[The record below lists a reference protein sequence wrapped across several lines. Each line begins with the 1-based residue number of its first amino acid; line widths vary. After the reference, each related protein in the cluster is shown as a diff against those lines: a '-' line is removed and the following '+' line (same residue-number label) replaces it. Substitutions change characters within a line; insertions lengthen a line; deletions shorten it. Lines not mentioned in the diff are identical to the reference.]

1 MDYDPE
7 RQSFVVQLSEVGSL
21 NAFHNSQAFEWRYQV
36 KRLRR
41 LSLLILNITL
51 LVEIKAVKILIIFD
65 NQPEPANHNICCF
78 LQYQAM
84 IINKKTIEKLR
95 GIINEESEYRSGPK
109 LVEFFNTLGSND
121 SYGQGFPSRWAYT
134 DEKLAKINGTPE
146 LDKCIKAV
154 FSPIN
159 FIGRYEIL
167 DKLIADFNA
176 FLAFDNWQVIRKNT
190 DITFQKGEKVTIPE
204 TPKIDVVTE
213 DNFLNQE
220 FKGISLDQ
228 LGLDGRLT
236 EVINSRF
243 DEIKSCLQNK
253 APLSVIFLAGSSLEG
268 ILLGIASEYPKAF
281 NTAKTAPQKD
291 GKVKMFYDWSLA
303 NLIDTAHELGI
314 LKEDVRKF
322 SHALRDFR
330 NYIHPL
336 QQVGSG
342 FHPDEHT
349 ARICWQVLKAA
360 IHQLSANKKMLS
372 TIS

>member
-1 MDYDPE
+1 
-7 RQSFVVQLSEVGSL
+7 
-21 NAFHNSQAFEWRYQV
+21 
-36 KRLRR
+36 
-41 LSLLILNITL
+41 
-51 LVEIKAVKILIIFD
+51 
-65 NQPEPANHNICCF
+65 
-78 LQYQAM
+78 M

-95 GIINEESEYRSGPK
+95 VIINEESEYRSGPK
-109 LVEFFNTLGSND
+109 LVEFFNALGSND
-121 SYGQGFPSRWAYT
+121 SDVQGFPSRWAYT
-134 DEKLAKINGTPE
+134 DEKLAKLNGTPE
-146 LDKCIKAV
+146 LDKCIKTV
-154 FSPIN
+154 FSPVN
-159 FIGRYEIL
+159 YIGRFDIL

-190 DITFQKGEKVTIPE
+190 EITFQKGEKVNIPE
-204 TPKIDVVTE
+204 TPKAETATE

-220 FKGISLDQ
+220 FKAISLDQ
-228 LGLDGRLT
+228 LGLDTRLT

-268 ILLGIASEYPKAF
+268 ILLGIASGYPKAF
-281 NTAKTAPQKD
+281 NTAKTAPLKE
-291 GKVKMFYDWSLA
+291 GKVKMFHDWSLA

-349 ARICWQVLKAA
+349 ARICWQVLRAA
-360 IHQLSANKKMLS
+360 IYQLTSNRQLLS
-372 TIS
+372 KTS